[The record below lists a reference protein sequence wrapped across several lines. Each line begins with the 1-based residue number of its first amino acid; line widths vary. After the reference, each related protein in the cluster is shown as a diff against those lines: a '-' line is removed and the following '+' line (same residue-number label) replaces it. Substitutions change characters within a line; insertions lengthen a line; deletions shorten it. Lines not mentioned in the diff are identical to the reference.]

1 MKDNKN
7 KSKKMIKGGDSLNRK
22 SRRLSNLS
30 TSPLQS
36 LPNSSRRRK
45 SQRLSNSSS
54 QLVPASLAPLSL
66 SLVSQSPLSLVSP
79 SSSPLLPLLQ
89 NSTRRKSRRLSNSS
103 KQLNPEEILTY
114 HLTKDSKICNFVEKM
129 KNVPQILNI
138 PTPPENHAIFIN
150 FTDTNGVMISDW
162 GGNKNRF
169 IKIKQW
175 KYYHE
180 LIKCLEKK
188 YKDVKYYEV
197 DQELY
202 DIAYAKHTSCRHG
215 GCSEYLDLWLD
226 KKYKNGY
233 ITVTSTI

>member
-7 KSKKMIKGGDSLNRK
+7 KSKKMIKGGDSLKRK
-22 SRRLSNLS
+22 SRRLSNSS

-54 QLVPASLAPLSL
+54 LPSL
-66 SLVSQSPLSLVSP
+66 SPLSLVPTTPLPTTPLPTTPSP
-79 SSSPLLPLLQ
+79 S
-89 NSTRRKSRRLSNSS
+89 RRKSRRLSNSS
-103 KQLNPEEILTY
+103 KKLHPEEIVTY

-129 KNVPQILNI
+129 KNVPQIVNI

-150 FTDTNGVMISDW
+150 FTDTNEVMISDW
-162 GGNKNRF
+162 GGNNNRF
-169 IKIKQW
+169 IRREQW

-188 YKDVKYYEV
+188 YKYKNVKYYKV
-197 DQELY
+197 DKELY
-202 DIAYAKHTSCRHG
+202 DIAYAKHKSCRHG

-233 ITVTSTI
+233 ITVTETI